1 MYAGHTFPRLLFL
14 INGVIQMNKKVS
26 LGVTLSAVF
35 IAIAVTFSVTM
46 LLARQSFNSQLSNV
60 SNKQAVYGKIYELD
74 SVVKQNYLSADEIDY
89 NKLADGVAAGY
100 MSGIGDKYA
109 AYYSAEDYDELLAE
123 NSGKRSGLGI
133 NVSATQS
140 GDGMTVVSV
149 YNGSPANVAGVKAG
163 DIITAVDGK
172 KVSDTGTDNALKTL
186 RADEGTTVKMTV
198 KRKDQTL
205 EIKATVSEYEI
216 ISVTSELIDEIGLI
230 RISEFNSATVKQFE
244 DELKS
249 LQEKGIKSIM
259 FDVRNNPG
267 GTLDSV
273 AEILD
278 ELLPSGPI
286 VSATYADG
294 TNKVLYTSDDNE
306 LKMRMAVIVNGET
319 ASAAELFAQA
329 LKDYNKAVIVGNQ
342 TYGKGV
348 MQTTVRLTDG
358 SAVKY
363 TNAKFNPPKSENFN
377 GVGVTPDV
385 KVDLTSG
392 NEGSYLAD
400 EQIQAALAQLK
411 SNS

>member
-1 MYAGHTFPRLLFL
+1 
-14 INGVIQMNKKVS
+14 MNKKVS

-35 IAIAVTFSVTM
+35 ISIAVTFSVTM

-74 SVVKQNYLSADEIDY
+74 SVVKQNYLSADDIDY
-89 NKLADGVAAGY
+89 DKLADGVAAGY

-133 NVSATQS
+133 NVRATET

-186 RADEGTTVKMTV
+186 RADEGTTVMMTV

>member
-1 MYAGHTFPRLLFL
+1 
-14 INGVIQMNKKVS
+14 MNKKVS

-74 SVVKQNYLSADEIDY
+74 SVVKQNYLSADDIDY

-133 NVSATQS
+133 NVRATET

-186 RADEGTTVKMTV
+186 RADEGTTVMMTV

>member
-1 MYAGHTFPRLLFL
+1 
-14 INGVIQMNKKVS
+14 MNKKVS

-46 LLARQSFNSQLSNV
+46 LLARQSFNNQLSNV

-74 SVVKQNYLSADEIDY
+74 SVVKQNYMSSDDIDY

>member
-1 MYAGHTFPRLLFL
+1 
-14 INGVIQMNKKVS
+14 MNKKVS
-26 LGVTLSAVF
+26 LGVMLSAVF
-35 IAIAVTFSVTM
+35 ITIAVTFSVTM
-46 LLARQSFNSQLSNV
+46 LLARQSFNNQLSNV

-74 SVVKQNYLSADEIDY
+74 SVVKQNYMSSDDIDY

-109 AYYSAEDYDELLAE
+109 AYYSAKDYDEILAE

-133 NVSATQS
+133 NVRASDT

-149 YNGSPANVAGVKAG
+149 YKGSPANVAGVKAG
-163 DIITAVDGK
+163 DIITTVDGK
-172 KVSDTGTDNALKTL
+172 KVSDIGADAALKTL
-186 RADEGTTVKMTV
+186 RAGEGTAVKMTV
-198 KRKDQTL
+198 KRKDQKL

-216 ISVTSELIDEIGLI
+216 VSVTSELIDQIGLI
-230 RISEFNSATVKQFE
+230 RISEFNSATVKQFQ

-278 ELLPSGPI
+278 DLLPSGPI

-329 LKDYNKAVIVGNQ
+329 LKDYNKAIIVGNQ

-392 NEGSYLAD
+392 NEDSYVAD

>member
-1 MYAGHTFPRLLFL
+1 
-14 INGVIQMNKKVS
+14 MNKKVS

-74 SVVKQNYLSADEIDY
+74 SVVKQNYLSADDIDY
-89 NKLADGVAAGY
+89 DKLADGVAAGY

-133 NVSATQS
+133 NVRATET

-186 RADEGTTVKMTV
+186 RADEGTTVMMTV

>member
-1 MYAGHTFPRLLFL
+1 
-14 INGVIQMNKKVS
+14 MNKKVS
-26 LGVTLSAVF
+26 LGVMLSAVF
-35 IAIAVTFSVTM
+35 ITIAVTFSVTM
-46 LLARQSFNSQLSNV
+46 LLARQSFNNQLSNV

-74 SVVKQNYLSADEIDY
+74 SVVKQNYMSSDDIDY

-109 AYYSAEDYDELLAE
+109 AYYSAEDYDEILAE

-133 NVSATQS
+133 NVRASDT

-149 YNGSPANVAGVKAG
+149 YKGSPANVAGVKAG
-163 DIITAVDGK
+163 DIITTVDGK
-172 KVSDTGTDNALKTL
+172 KVSDIGADAALKTL

-216 ISVTSELIDEIGLI
+216 VSVTSELIDQIGLI
-230 RISEFNSATVKQFE
+230 RISEFNSATVKQFQ

-278 ELLPSGPI
+278 DLLPSGPI

-329 LKDYNKAVIVGNQ
+329 LKDYNKAIIVGNQ

-392 NEGSYLAD
+392 NEDSYVAD